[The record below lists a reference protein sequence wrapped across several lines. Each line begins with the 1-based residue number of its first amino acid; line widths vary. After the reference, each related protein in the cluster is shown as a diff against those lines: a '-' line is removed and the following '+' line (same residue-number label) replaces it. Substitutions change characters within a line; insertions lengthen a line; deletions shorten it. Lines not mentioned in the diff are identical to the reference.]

1 MEYTKDEIF
10 KIRYD
15 TNMNR
20 IRIGNKSLMRS
31 MIKKIKR
38 HKFITTTIIALII
51 FSIINIIMIYN
62 FFELLK
68 IYSYL

>member
-20 IRIGNKSLMRS
+20 IRIGNKSWMRS

-38 HKFITTTIIALII
+38 HKFITTTIMALII

-68 IYSYL
+68 VYSYL